1 MGNDIIIINADSTFS
16 GVEFFK
22 GKLYTLFVVT
32 PSATSDILIRQQ
44 MISLLD
50 TYQIQLV
57 NQKETSKIIA
67 LKASFS
73 ELF

>member
-1 MGNDIIIINADSTFS
+1 MGNDIIIINADTFS

-32 PSATSDILIRQQ
+32 PAATSDILIRQQ

-50 TYQIQLV
+50 TYQNQLV

-73 ELF
+73 EVF

>member
-1 MGNDIIIINADSTFS
+1 MGNDIIIINADTFS

-22 GKLYTLFVVT
+22 GKFA
-32 PSATSDILIRQQ
+32 ATSDILIRQQ

-50 TYQIQLV
+50 TYQNQLV